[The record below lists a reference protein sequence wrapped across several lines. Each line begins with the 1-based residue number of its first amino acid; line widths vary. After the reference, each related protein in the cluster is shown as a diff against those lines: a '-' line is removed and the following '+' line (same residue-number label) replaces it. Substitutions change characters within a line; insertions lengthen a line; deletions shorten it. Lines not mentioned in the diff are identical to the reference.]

1 MIHPLTISSMSYD
14 RNDLEEL
21 LELRGRALQDVQRI
35 VAQTSALLTLS
46 TSDKA
51 SQTST
56 HTPTL
61 DEFVSQIISILNQHR
76 AALPEALSV
85 VTDYVA
91 TPLAPG
97 NGHNES
103 SEGDN
108 QLAKSVFQG
117 LDSNI
122 LDMLNKVDLEGAR
135 NDIIAALHGNDLSTF
150 AGLALKHPLLVT
162 ETDGLG
168 GTLLHVV
175 LELQNQTKKNDSD
188 SNPLTFIRV
197 LLQNGADPN
206 ALSNEGTAPIHL
218 AATSGQVNLLREMI
232 RYGGKIELKDRVG
245 RTPLYISTLQG
256 KLECV
261 QACLDAGGNPMIPNK
276 SGCTCVHAAV
286 LRDRIAELNLL
297 LEYVQANWD
306 SKQVYQLLNAQDRD
320 GRTAAHMAASCNLT
334 NVVEHL
340 CRCQGLLDLSI
351 RDRWQQTPWD
361 TATPEAR
368 LLLNSMEAKRVVVHI
383 ATSADSPTTPHHEED
398 PGYVE
403 KLYAV
408 GVIEVQNELT
418 WKDFDLLV
426 GQILDKHCCDLA
438 SSYNMLKERD
448 ISALR
453 YVKPSEAAISISNNL
468 QSKRKGL
475 RLHRRNSA
483 PNIRDAELQQQLQ
496 QQQLNI
502 PILTEKY
509 WDLVFSADAKK
520 RQVSAQ
526 EILAHYFTTEI
537 QLGLDQSSI
546 GSYTLGRYSWSPD
559 KYPQISASKTVY
571 QILANELRNLYVEGT
586 SIDPKSQT
594 RSLTLNLVVRLKG
607 ASEGKLDQLAYD
619 SLTPITKLESYIDL
633 MLNVKN
639 VIISGAL
646 GCGKTLLAEYMAEC
660 LKQQFVFN
668 GKKSQVY
675 TACLHPSFKREDLLE
690 MLIET
695 GCILQM
701 TETST
706 PQAIG
711 RNKSVIDV
719 TPIIVLDNLD
729 QVNITEVIGELLTS
743 LEFRGLTCPQWNSG
757 FTTSSQIKLPPGEY
771 FLRTDSYFIATL
783 SRSGW
788 SGLSQVVRDC
798 FSHIQCSVFDEPV
811 SGLLNR
817 FLMRSV
823 ISQNGGVV
831 AKNNDLFSSL
841 QWISEVWYLYNCYL
855 QKYQLA
861 ELQIGPR
868 HFFTCP
874 TESDD
879 WTAIYHWLA
888 TQWNHKIAPFIE
900 DQLLLKNAMYS
911 APNVPSADLVIGS
924 LIQNALVSTCPLD
937 ITHFHE
943 FYNSLKTVK
952 PQVLAPLD
960 PELGSTVSL
969 FTQTTSGQPGVM
981 FNRPGGGRHSLMEQ
995 GSYTY
1000 RSNTLPKKL
1009 QSKHPPPS
1017 SLDQAQMLQLQQS
1030 RSQSV
1035 SLHDRKGNKEEKKN
1049 KKSGL
1054 FKRKPSKDNR
1064 PDLISVPQI
1073 MNLEIEDTDTAY
1085 PQQTVRSQSYET
1097 DYRVRS
1103 HSTEE
1108 LSPFKHYNPASP
1120 SRVMQSEI

>member
-1 MIHPLTISSMSYD
+1 MSYETS
-14 RNDLEEL
+14 DLEEL
-21 LELRGRALQDVQRI
+21 LEQRGHALQDVQRI

-46 TSDKA
+46 TSDKVSIA
-51 SQTST
+51 TST
-56 HTPTL
+56 QPPTL
-61 DEFVSQIISILNQHR
+61 DEFVSQVISILNQHR
-76 AALPEALSV
+76 SALPEALSV
-85 VTDYVA
+85 ITDFVP
-91 TPLAPG
+91 TPLATG
-97 NGHNES
+97 NGRDDNTDT
-103 SEGDN
+103 DN

-117 LDSNI
+117 LDSEI
-122 LDMLNKVDLEGAR
+122 IDMLSKVDLEGAR
-135 NDIIAALHGNDLSTF
+135 NDIISALHGDDLATF
-150 AGLALKHPLLVT
+150 AGLALKHPMLVT
-162 ETDGLG
+162 EMDGLG

-175 LELQNQTKKNDSD
+175 LELQNQTKKSQAG
-188 SNPLTFIRV
+188 SNLLPFIRV

-206 ALSNEGTAPIHL
+206 VLSSEGTAPIHL
-218 AATSGQVNLLREMI
+218 AATTGQVSILREMI

-261 QACLDAGGNPMIPNK
+261 RACLDAGGDPMIPNK

-286 LRDRIAELNLL
+286 LRDRLNELRCL
-297 LEYVQANWD
+297 LEYVQANWN

-334 NVVEHL
+334 SVVEEL

-361 TATPEAR
+361 TATPETR

-383 ATSADSPTTPHHEED
+383 ATSADSPASPHHDQD
-398 PGYVE
+398 PNHVE
-403 KLYAV
+403 KLFAV

-426 GQILDKHCCDLA
+426 GQILEKHCYDLA

-448 ISALR
+448 ITALR
-453 YVKPSEAAISISNNL
+453 YVKPSEAAIANSINIKTKKGRL
-468 QSKRKGL
+468 QL
-475 RLHRRNSA
+475 NRRNSA
-483 PNIRDAELQQQLQ
+483 PNIRDAQLEQ

-509 WDLVFSADAKK
+509 WDLSFSAESKK
-520 RQVSAQ
+520 RQAAAQ
-526 EILAHYFTTEI
+526 EILAHYFTSEV

-559 KYPQISASKTVY
+559 KYPQISVTKTVY
-571 QILANELRNLYVEGT
+571 QILENELRNLYVEGT
-586 SIDPKSQT
+586 SLDSKSQSH
-594 RSLTLNLVVRLKG
+594 SLTLNMVVRLKG
-607 ASEGKLDQLAYD
+607 SEEGKLDQLAYE

-633 MLNVKN
+633 VLDIKN

-660 LKQQFVFN
+660 LKQQFMYN
-668 GKKSQVY
+668 GKNAQVY
-675 TACLHPSFKREDLLE
+675 TVCLHPSFKREDLLE
-690 MLIET
+690 LLIET

-701 TETST
+701 TSDST
-706 PQAIG
+706 AQAIS
-711 RNKSVIDV
+711 RNKSVQDI

-743 LEFRGLTCPQWNSG
+743 LEFRGLACPQWNSG
-757 FTTSSQIKLPPGEY
+757 FTNSSQVKFPPGEY

-788 SGLSQVVRDC
+788 SGLSQIVRDS

-831 AKNNDLFSSL
+831 VKNNDLFSSL

-868 HFFTCP
+868 HFFSCP
-874 TESDD
+874 TESED
-879 WTAIYHWLA
+879 WAAIYRWLA
-888 TQWNHKIAPFIE
+888 TLWNHKIAPFIE
-900 DQLLLKNAMYS
+900 DQLLLKTAMYS
-911 APNVPSADLVIGS
+911 SPNVPSSDMVIGS
-924 LIQNALVSTCPLD
+924 LIQNALVSTCPLA
-937 ITHFHE
+937 IGHFHE
-943 FYNSLKTVK
+943 FYSSLKTVK
-952 PQVLAPLD
+952 PQTLAPID
-960 PELGSTVSL
+960 PAELGSTVSL
-969 FTQTTSGQPGVM
+969 FTQTSSSSQSGVTY
-981 FNRPGGGRHSLMEQ
+981 NRPGGGRFSLLEQ
-995 GSYTY
+995 SYQY

-1009 QSKHPPPS
+1009 HPKPQGTTSP
-1017 SLDQAQMLQLQQS
+1017 DQAQILRLQQI

-1035 SLHDRKGNKEEKKN
+1035 SLHDRSKKKEEKKP

-1054 FKRKPSKDNR
+1054 FRRKPSKDNR
-1064 PDLISVPQI
+1064 PDLISVPQM
-1073 MNLEIEDTDTAY
+1073 MNPEIEDPETSLPTSTIR
-1085 PQQTVRSQSYET
+1085 PQSYDKEI
-1097 DYRVRS
+1097 RIRS

-1108 LSPFKHYNPASP
+1108 LSPSKYHHAGP
-1120 SRVMQSEI
+1120 SQVMQSEI